1 MKRIVIDLTADSC
14 DLAAAKLEEYQKNA
28 NKKLA
33 EVCKRLAEVGIK
45 EANAHLA
52 EVSYGN
58 EGNNNVYVD
67 PTPVRTT
74 RGYKIVM
81 GGQDVYFVEYGTG
94 DQVFPHGNPPS
105 VPVGYGT
112 YSETHAHQLVKYG
125 FWWFEGEKLTG
136 THAQRPLYFAGRAIR
151 ESFHK
156 IAEEVFKE
164 I

>member
-1 MKRIVIDLTADSC
+1 MKRIVIDLSAESC
-14 DLAAAKLEEYQKNA
+14 DLAQEKLEEYLRNSK
-28 NKKLA
+28 KKLA

-45 EANAHLA
+45 EANAHLS

-58 EGNNNVYVD
+58 LGNDDVYID
-67 PTPVRTT
+67 PTPVKTSN
-74 RGYKIVM
+74 GYKIVM

-94 DQVFPHGNPPS
+94 DQVSPHGNPPS

-112 YSETHAHQLVKYG
+112 YSETHAHKLVKYG

-136 THAQRPLYFAGRAIR
+136 THAQRPMYFAGKAIR
-151 ESFHK
+151 ESFTK

-164 I
+164 T